1 MSSILLDILAP
12 ILALV
17 LLGALV
23 RRKFHIDVGSLS
35 KLNIYLFTPAF
46 MFYQV
51 SHSTLSWASMG
62 GVVLISVLLV
72 TVLGAIVWTGGRA
85 MRANGQTLAAV
96 ALGSMFYNSGNF
108 GLPLA
113 ALAYPDPRQDGA
125 AVQTF
130 VALTQNFLAYTL
142 GMGIAAW
149 AGGGEGFRG
158 LTKLFRTPA
167 VPAIACAL
175 VARWYLKGGDDRALP
190 AVIEKTARYLS
201 DGLVPIALVTLGT
214 QLADN
219 PRWPRWRPVSMVL
232 VLRLIVAPLVM
243 GLLLYGFHRIG
254 WAPLDLWPWPA
265 ASLILTAAVPSAVVT
280 LLLTLEVGGEA
291 DLAADCVFWTT
302 VLSAATIT
310 GWLVVLRMAFPVT

>member
-1 MSSILLDILAP
+1 MITSILLDILAP

-62 GVVLISVLLV
+62 GVVLVTLTQVMLLASIVVASGKMLSISK
-72 TVLGAIVWTGGRA
+72 
-85 MRANGQTLAAV
+85 QTLTAI
-96 ALGSMFYNSGNF
+96 ALGTMFYNSGNF

-113 ALAYPDPRQDGA
+113 TLAFPDPNRDGA

-149 AGGGEGFRG
+149 AGSGEGWRG
-158 LTKLFRTPA
+158 IAKVFRTPA
-167 VPAIACAL
+167 IPAIACAL
-175 VARWYLKGGDDRALP
+175 LARWYLKGGDARHLP
-190 AVIEKTARYLS
+190 TVIEKTTRYLS

-219 PRWPRWRPVSMVL
+219 PRWPRWRPVSMVMF
-232 VLRLIVAPLVM
+232 LRLIAAPVVM
-243 GLLLYGFHRIG
+243 GIMLYALHHLD
-254 WAPLDLWPWPA
+254 WKPLDLWPWPA

-280 LLLTLEVGGEA
+280 LLLTLEVGGDA

-302 VLSAATIT
+302 VGSAVTLT
-310 GWLVVLRMAFPVT
+310 GWLVLLMWAFG